1 MDMILTGRPVGAEEA
16 HDMGLVNRLVPA
28 GEALAAAQQLA
39 RDISAFP
46 QTCLREDRASVL
58 EQDGLDEAD
67 AIANEF
73 RHGQVSLAGDTLAG
87 ARRFVQGA
95 GRHGTFASTLEGD
108 TPRTH
113 V

>member
-16 HDMGLVNRLVPA
+16 HEMGLVNRLVPA

-39 RDISAFP
+39 RDISTFP
-46 QTCLREDRASVL
+46 LTCLREDRASVL

-73 RHGQVSLAGDTLAG
+73 R
-87 ARRFVQGA
+87 RFVQGA
-95 GRHGTFASTLEGD
+95 GRHGTFASTPEGD